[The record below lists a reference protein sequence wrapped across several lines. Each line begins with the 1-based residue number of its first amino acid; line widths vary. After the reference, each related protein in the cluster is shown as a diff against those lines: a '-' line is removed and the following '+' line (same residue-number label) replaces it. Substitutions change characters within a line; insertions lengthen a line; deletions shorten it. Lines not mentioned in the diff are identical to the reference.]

1 MGAMS
6 IQLGISSYS
15 YWHFK
20 EPKIAIEHVI
30 DEAARLEVS
39 GVEILHRQ
47 MDSEDNSY
55 LQGLKRRAFLNG
67 LDLICL
73 SSHQDFVHPEPELR
87 QQHIDHTLKC
97 IELAYKLGIP
107 CIRLNSGRWKTIASF
122 DDLMDARGNEPPI
135 PGYTEDDAF
144 GWCIESIQKC
154 LDKCAE
160 CGVTL
165 ALENHW
171 GLTRTPEGV
180 LRVIDAVNSPW
191 LVGLM
196 DTGNFREDLYEN
208 LEKMAEYVRFV
219 QAKTYCGGGEWYT
232 LEMDYSRIA
241 QILKAVNYSGYI
253 SLEMEG
259 KEDPATAVP
268 KSIALLKSA
277 FGLG

>member
-1 MGAMS
+1 VS
-6 IQLGISSYS
+6 IKLGISSYS

-20 EPKIAIEHVI
+20 EPKVPIEFVI

-47 MDSEDNSY
+47 MASEENAY
-55 LQGLKRRAFLNG
+55 LQKLKRQAFLNG

-73 SSHQDFVHPEPELR
+73 SIHQDFVHPEKAVR
-87 QQHIDHTLKC
+87 QQHIDHTIKC
-97 IELAYKLGIP
+97 IELAYSLGIP

-144 GWCIESIQKC
+144 GWCIESIEQC
-154 LDKCAE
+154 LAACE
-160 CGVTL
+160 RCGVTL

-180 LRVIDAVNSPW
+180 RRVIDSVNSPW

-196 DTGNFREDLYEN
+196 DTGNFRENLYEN
-208 LEKMAEYVRFV
+208 LEQMAAYVKFV
-219 QAKTYCGGGEWYT
+219 QAKTYFGGGEWYT
-232 LEMDYSRIA
+232 LDIDYQKVA
-241 QILKAVNYSGYI
+241 AILKSVSYGGYI

-259 KEDPATAVP
+259 KEDPKTAVP

-277 FGLG
+277 FDL

>member
-1 MGAMS
+1 MS
-6 IQLGISSYS
+6 VQLGISSYS

-47 MDSEDNSY
+47 MESEDNSY
-55 LQGLKRRAFLNG
+55 LQSLKRRAFLNG

-73 SSHQDFVHPEPELR
+73 SIHQDFVHPEAEAR

-180 LRVIDAVNSPW
+180 LRVIEAVNSPW

-219 QAKTYCGGGEWYT
+219 QAKTYFGGGEWYT
-232 LEMDYSRIA
+232 QEMDYNRIA
-241 QILKAVNYSGYI
+241 GILKAVNYSGYI

-268 KSIALLKSA
+268 KSIAVLKSA
-277 FGLG
+277 FAAG

>member
-20 EPKIAIEHVI
+20 EPKVAIEHVI

-73 SSHQDFVHPEPELR
+73 SIHQDFVHPEPELR
-87 QQHIDHTLKC
+87 KQHVDHTLRC

-122 DDLMDARGNEPPI
+122 DDLMDARGDEPPI

-208 LEKMAEYVRFV
+208 LDKMAKYVRFV
-219 QAKTYCGGGEWYT
+219 QAKTYFGGGEWYT
-232 LEMDYSRIA
+232 LEMDYNRIA
-241 QILKAVNYSGYI
+241 QILKSVHYSGYI

-277 FGLG
+277 FGL